1 MARLGD
7 QALTYRRDLLRRLTE
22 AENYLG
28 EDVSQAAMVVDL
40 GEIEVFVRQMP
51 QLIDGAVD
59 AQGAVGDRFEQRFQ
73 LLVNSALL
81 RD

>member
-1 MARLGD
+1 
-7 QALTYRRDLLRRLTE
+7 
-22 AENYLG
+22 
-28 EDVSQAAMVVDL
+28 MVVDL
-40 GEIEVFVRQMP
+40 GEIEVFVREMP

-59 AQGAVGDRFEQRFQ
+59 AQRAVGDRFEQRFQ